1 MTALP
6 SMANRIPRIGI
17 SSEPLELQHLG
28 EMRWRFVIA
37 VRNRMRGS
45 TQRIAKSY
53 VCDGR
58 NFTSR
63 PADNYEH
70 FSKFLQIDTRMK
82 KYSTRRKNEEKSK
95 RDPSTA
101 TRALAPQIEAG
112 RTIRASRGKENTR
125 ESPLRTTGL
134 VWTRRANVNRR
145 LAPTLLFPAGGFEHV
160 PRGVW

>member
-28 EMRWRFVIA
+28 EMRRRFVIA
-37 VRNRMRGS
+37 VRIRMRGS

-70 FSKFLQIDTRMK
+70 ISKFLQIDTQAKNILRAGQPRTEERSFDCDSLREGK
-82 KYSTRRKNEEKSK
+82 K
-95 RDPSTA
+95 
-101 TRALAPQIEAG
+101 
-112 RTIRASRGKENTR
+112 
-125 ESPLRTTGL
+125 
-134 VWTRRANVNRR
+134 
-145 LAPTLLFPAGGFEHV
+145 
-160 PRGVW
+160 